1 MPDIDIYIVLAQII
15 NFGILLAVFHYFI
28 GKKLTQNIEQRKIQL
43 EKLKTAEE
51 HYEQKMSLARQH
63 SEELLK
69 GARETTAHLMQ
80 ESDSIAQQK
89 ASKIIEIAHSQALSI
104 LEWGKREVEKERRS
118 MLGQMKTHILDVS
131 LKLNEKMFGK
141 NDVNREYISEEIKKM
156 DT

>member
-43 EKLKTAEE
+43 EKLRTAEE

-63 SEELLK
+63 KQELLD
-69 GARETTAHLMQ
+69 GARKTTAELMR
-80 ESDSIAQQK
+80 ESEIIVDQKAKNIISIAHK
-89 ASKIIEIAHSQALSI
+89 QALSI
-104 LEWGKREVEKERRS
+104 LEGGKREVEKERRS
-118 MLGQMKTHILDVS
+118 MLVQMKSHILDVS

-141 NDVNREYISEEIKKM
+141 NEANREYISEEIKKM
-156 DT
+156 NT